1 MVGET
6 KGPSSNRDVW
16 ANDIE
21 FLLSCISLS
30 VGLGNVWRFPF
41 TVLENGGGAFLF
53 PYIIILFVIGKP
65 IYCLEMILGQF
76 SGRNSVDVY
85 DVSPAMRGIG
95 YGQLYATA
103 LAISYYASV
112 LALIIK
118 YLVDSFASTL
128 PWSFCKIEY
137 GRDCINSSDLS
148 HLASPTNVSRFK
160 SSAEFY
166 FYKSVLKEKTSI
178 DDGIGYPDI
187 ELALYLGVAWVS
199 ISLILIKGIRSSG
212 KASYFLAIFPY
223 VVMIIL
229 FVRSV
234 TLPGAIEGIKFL
246 FIPKDIFTPQVW
258 SSAVIQV
265 FFSLA
270 ICLGTIIMYSSFNK
284 FTHNINRSVNI
295 VTTLDTLT
303 SLLCSVIIFGILGNF
318 AHETGTADIRSTVQ
332 GGSGLAF
339 VSYPNAISKFT
350 LWPQFF
356 SILFFFMLLTLG
368 LGSNVGMTLVLVN
381 FIQDKFTKF
390 KHWQIVLPIA
400 VVQFMCGLVYLTPGG
415 QHILNLVDFYGVSFV
430 ALVLAVPELITF
442 GWIYGVERLW
452 LDVKFM
458 RNVET
463 GLYYRLT
470 WKIVSPLLM
479 LIILIYQVVQF
490 KPISYNEQKYPANVT
505 VIGWCIF
512 FCGIVQLPFWMLFV
526 LIQKWSSKNTLKAN
540 IIQIFRPESSWGPK
554 QPEFKD
560 RYHQY
565 INDVDINYTPCIEV
579 KEYLCRFKNM
589 TNFNH

>member
-1 MVGET
+1 MV
-6 KGPSSNRDVW
+6 
-16 ANDIE
+16 
-21 FLLSCISLS
+21 
-30 VGLGNVWRFPF
+30 FPQD
-41 TVLENGGGAFLF
+41 
-53 PYIIILFVIGKP
+53 IIILFVIGKP

-95 YGQLYATA
+95 YGQLYATG

-148 HLASPTNVSRFK
+148 HLASPTNFSRLK

-166 FYKSVLKEKTSI
+166 FYKSVLKEKISI
-178 DDGIGYPDI
+178 EDGIGYPDI
-187 ELALYLGVAWVS
+187 ELAFYLGVAWVS

-229 FVRSV
+229 FIRSV
-234 TLPGAIEGIKFL
+234 TLPGAMEGIKFL
-246 FIPKDIFTPQVW
+246 FIPKNIFTPEVW

-295 VTTLDTLT
+295 VTTLDTFT
-303 SLLCSVIIFGILGNF
+303 SLLCSVIIFGILGNL
-318 AHETGTADIRSTVQ
+318 AHETGTDDIRSTVQ

-381 FIQDKFTKF
+381 FIQDKFIKL

-470 WKIVSPLLM
+470 WKFVSPLLM

-490 KPISYNEQKYPANVT
+490 KSISYNEQKYPANIT
-505 VIGWCIF
+505 
-512 FCGIVQLPFWMLFV
+512 GI
-526 LIQKWSSKNTLKAN
+526 
-540 IIQIFRPESSWGPK
+540 II
-554 QPEFKD
+554 
-560 RYHQY
+560 
-565 INDVDINYTPCIEV
+565 N
-579 KEYLCRFKNM
+579 
-589 TNFNH
+589 